1 MPLAGVFKVFVK
13 IKKIIVMNKTVKYIL
28 QIASYILAGI
38 AGGWGGAQL

>member
-1 MPLAGVFKVFVK
+1 
-13 IKKIIVMNKTVKYIL
+13 MNKTVKYIL